1 MTEKELFDQSFWVK
15 IAINLPELLD
25 NPEGVEQ
32 LVDRFAGQYLPVLLR
47 SRAKDDSD
55 RVWLAF
61 WSYLIAPPTRRK
73 LFGLSHHTADRLIA
87 DFERALLQLS

>member
-1 MTEKELFDQSFWVK
+1 MTEEDLSDQSFWVK
-15 IAINLPELLD
+15 IAIKLPELID

-47 SRAKDDSD
+47 TRAKEDSD
-55 RVWLAF
+55 RVWLAY

-73 LFGLSHHTADRLIA
+73 LFGLSQHAADRLIA
-87 DFERALLQLS
+87 DFERALSELG

>member
-1 MTEKELFDQSFWVK
+1 MTEKELFDESFWVK
-15 IAINLPELLD
+15 IAANLPELLD

-47 SRAKDDSD
+47 TRAKEDSD

-61 WSYLIAPPTRRK
+61 SNYLVAPPTRRK
-73 LFGLSHHTADRLIA
+73 PFGLSQETADRLIA
-87 DFERALLQLS
+87 DFQRALSGLG